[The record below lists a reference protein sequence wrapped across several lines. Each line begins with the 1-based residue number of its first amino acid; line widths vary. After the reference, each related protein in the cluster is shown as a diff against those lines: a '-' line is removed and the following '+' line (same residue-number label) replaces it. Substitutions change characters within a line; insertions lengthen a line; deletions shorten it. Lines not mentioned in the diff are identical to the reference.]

1 MGQLWEA
8 HDKSLG
14 HHCSWLPSGTQ
25 NIAVDDPVPR
35 VEWPK
40 PPCTWLFLGQ
50 HAPMDFVICSWGG
63 GWVSLFMT
71 SDTMWVLSWETWRSD
86 WPLHMISMIS
96 TWHQCQR
103 LWPQQALWGFCVQ
116 LSPGLIDFIV
126 TWQTEQNIFE
136 YQTHPQKKA
145 SSNFQTNQLGPGR
158 VTYVLLAS
166 VRGKTC
172 LCNCN
177 HRNIHSFRCFAG
189 TYSSEPSLQTGY
201 SAIGQSTKT

>member
-1 MGQLWEA
+1 MIQCQGSNGQ
-8 HDKSLG
+8 S
-14 HHCSWLPSGTQ
+14 
-25 NIAVDDPVPR
+25 PR
-35 VEWPK
+35 VPD
-40 PPCTWLFLGQ
+40 CFLGNMLPWTLLF
-50 HAPMDFVICSWGG
+50 AAGGVDEYPFSWHLIPCEY
-63 GWVSLFMT
+63 WVGKPE
-71 SDTMWVLSWETWRSD
+71 DRID
-86 WPLHMISMIS
+86 HS
-96 TWHQCQR
+96 TWFPWFPHDINVKGCG
-103 LWPQQALWGFCVQ
+103 PQQALWGFCVQ

-126 TWQTEQNIFE
+126 TWQTEQNISE